1 MSGVWKRFEE
11 KDVRWWNAAIRCRLS
26 AVRFPMKEIIRLSD
40 DCPLPATVILNEVKD
55 IGT

>member
-1 MSGVWKRFEE
+1 MSDGGML
-11 KDVRWWNAAIRCRLS
+11 LS